1 MELCRGIGSRQDS
14 GFSDI
19 IARSSIM
26 GEVSDTS
33 LQDSLLQSSPIGFRS
48 PVPRSLNQQDA
59 LRLWRPLHRL
69 PDFQQITSR
78 GALPINPNRSFR
90 PRSAPLVIDRFS
102 LPEED
107 EEQDRE
113 QVDDEIADH
122 EHHHRHHYTQH
133 QQQQQSINHRD
144 HSPPPPVVFI
154 PRDRRRAG
162 ALLADMCR
170 CLGRNS
176 ARRQSVD
183 MRSVSTQTSI
193 SPLEA
198 CPRPTPHRRLLS
210 VRPQSAPLQEEE
222 EGVENVERVATEEAV
237 KPWGH
242 HHHHHHHQLL
252 TPPVTA
258 TTVSTTGSCC
268 RFCVHSQRQ
277 LSSAN
282 SSRSSSVFVFG
293 EDLLELMG
301 DCGISSSPC
310 CRTQDAEP
318 PPAPT
323 SEAVADSSPD
333 PEMMHE
339 MSAYLEVPQSQRPTY
354 IRLRSASAPIDD
366 NDSEDAPQHLQ
377 RLIRRRP
384 RRYSYNYENLV
395 SIAQR
400 IANAGDAFDFEHRQS
415 NSSTAS
421 FFELGRSTSSL
432 QWISSS
438 LADLMAR
445 PIGALRNLWTS
456 GPLPSPKVPG
466 YLRKIELKKR
476 ENNGKSRRFLESLV
490 ISCVSCRSASLQIAC
505 CEANVRRRD
514 LGQPFVESRD
524 IQNPRDES
532 VNKMVHSAQPDET
545 LVKFLKF
552 IQLEECLDILNEELN
567 VKSFADLKKLK
578 EESLQPLLR
587 GPATKRLLEKY
598 RGYKKKQKEPKPSK
612 MRPLSEFL
620 AELKLGSTEDD
631 LRKKL
636 YVTCV
641 EHLKFATH
649 ADLEEFMDKESARK
663 LLKAYSKEKQKKK
676 IEKATTATQNFF
688 KPLSEC
694 IKVSVQQVLT
704 LRINTNSKVKVDPT
718 PEKSKTS
725 DSGLPALP
733 TKQITDSKPQS
744 HDDKPPQPEIK
755 LANQGVHL
763 PQIPPENECNI
774 PTRPPNSP
782 TVSSSGP
789 SAPPESLANGS
800 APQSPQLP
808 LSSRSPRPSALPVDW
823 VLVKGD
829 DVDKELANMDEEPES
844 ESELTVPDFF
854 AVARGREAWQTFSS
868 LIITEE
874 DIAAVRQCL
883 GLMESPDTDVSEA
896 LHFVREKQTLS
907 PFYFQRPPPET
918 TSNIPTEW
926 HHKTAAQMVRLRH
939 LYGLA
944 VPYTLQQCF
953 RALVE
958 VDWNI
963 EEALNLLPWLGD

>member
-1 MELCRGIGSRQDS
+1 
-14 GFSDI
+14 
-19 IARSSIM
+19 
-26 GEVSDTS
+26 
-33 LQDSLLQSSPIGFRS
+33 
-48 PVPRSLNQQDA
+48 
-59 LRLWRPLHRL
+59 
-69 PDFQQITSR
+69 
-78 GALPINPNRSFR
+78 
-90 PRSAPLVIDRFS
+90 
-102 LPEED
+102 
-107 EEQDRE
+107 
-113 QVDDEIADH
+113 
-122 EHHHRHHYTQH
+122 
-133 QQQQQSINHRD
+133 
-144 HSPPPPVVFI
+144 
-154 PRDRRRAG
+154 
-162 ALLADMCR
+162 
-170 CLGRNS
+170 
-176 ARRQSVD
+176 
-183 MRSVSTQTSI
+183 
-193 SPLEA
+193 
-198 CPRPTPHRRLLS
+198 
-210 VRPQSAPLQEEE
+210 
-222 EGVENVERVATEEAV
+222 
-237 KPWGH
+237 
-242 HHHHHHHQLL
+242 
-252 TPPVTA
+252 
-258 TTVSTTGSCC
+258 
-268 RFCVHSQRQ
+268 
-277 LSSAN
+277 
-282 SSRSSSVFVFG
+282 
-293 EDLLELMG
+293 
-301 DCGISSSPC
+301 
-310 CRTQDAEP
+310 
-318 PPAPT
+318 
-323 SEAVADSSPD
+323 
-333 PEMMHE
+333 
-339 MSAYLEVPQSQRPTY
+339 
-354 IRLRSASAPIDD
+354 
-366 NDSEDAPQHLQ
+366 
-377 RLIRRRP
+377 
-384 RRYSYNYENLV
+384 
-395 SIAQR
+395 
-400 IANAGDAFDFEHRQS
+400 
-415 NSSTAS
+415 
-421 FFELGRSTSSL
+421 
-432 QWISSS
+432 
-438 LADLMAR
+438 
-445 PIGALRNLWTS
+445 
-456 GPLPSPKVPG
+456 
-466 YLRKIELKKR
+466 
-476 ENNGKSRRFLESLV
+476 
-490 ISCVSCRSASLQIAC
+490 
-505 CEANVRRRD
+505 
-514 LGQPFVESRD
+514 
-524 IQNPRDES
+524 
-532 VNKMVHSAQPDET
+532 MVHSAQPDET

-763 PQIPPENECNI
+763 PQIPPEHESYIPKGPPESESNMSTKPLEQGTNESTKPPENSQNECNI

-907 PFYFQRPPPET
+907 PFHFQRPPPET